1 MEHQGFMVVTRFKD
15 LDILVSQTELALDFT
30 KSVAYQS
37 TNRPK
42 SCRVVPS
49 LSFPYKS
56 KRSRLSCLRF
66 NIPQNSITSRL
77 WRYYVIFSLFSISL
91 QSLDTCCG
99 IYIVL
104 RTLCNSAN
112 RSAWIRRYVKLP
124 EVGIW
129 YYVVLQGISIRLSAV
144 KMGSGDKLWTFSKF
158 F

>member
-1 MEHQGFMVVTRFKD
+1 MVVTRFKN

-56 KRSRLSCLRF
+56 KRSRLSCLCF
-66 NIPQNSITSRL
+66 NIPQHSIISRL
-77 WRYYVIFSLFSISL
+77 GRYYVIFSIFSISL

-124 EVGIW
+124 EVYDTTSYCRVYQSDFPLSEWALGINFERFLNL
-129 YYVVLQGISIRLSAV
+129 V
-144 KMGSGDKLWTFSKF
+144 
-158 F
+158 